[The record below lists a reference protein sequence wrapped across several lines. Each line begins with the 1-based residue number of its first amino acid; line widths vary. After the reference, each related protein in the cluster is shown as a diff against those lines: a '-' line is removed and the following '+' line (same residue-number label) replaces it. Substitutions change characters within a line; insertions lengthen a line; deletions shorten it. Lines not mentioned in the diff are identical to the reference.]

1 MHNTTAEGLLNTC
14 TNDLAR
20 IDNYI
25 ASIGSTSP
33 ASNFLTKYA
42 LMHICGTLE
51 RAYKIIITDYYKR
64 FSHELERFI
73 DKNVSDA
80 SLNATYDNI
89 CKVLKLFNESKS
101 TDFKSRVH
109 NLPNHERIL
118 LSFTSL
124 NNLRND
130 LVHGRSMNAS
140 FLEIKKLYQDVSV
153 IIIELDNVLQ

>member
-1 MHNTTAEGLLNTC
+1 MYNNTAEDLFNTC
-14 TNDLAR
+14 TADLAR
-20 IDNYI
+20 IDSYI
-25 ASIGSTSP
+25 ASIGSTNP

-51 RAYKIIITDYYKR
+51 RVYKIIITDYYKR

-89 CKVLKLFNESKS
+89 CKVLKLFSESKS
-101 TDFKSRVH
+101 IEFKSRVH
-109 NLPNHERIL
+109 ALPNHDRIL
-118 LSFTSL
+118 SSFTSL

-140 FLEIKKLYQDVSV
+140 FSEIRTLFQEVSV
-153 IIIELDNVLQ
+153 IIVELDNVLQ